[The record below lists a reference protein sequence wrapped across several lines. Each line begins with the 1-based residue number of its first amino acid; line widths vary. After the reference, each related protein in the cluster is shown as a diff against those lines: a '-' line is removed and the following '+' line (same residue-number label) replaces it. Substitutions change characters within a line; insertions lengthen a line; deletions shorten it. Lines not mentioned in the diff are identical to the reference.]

1 MQSKRA
7 SEIRQK
13 WGSKKCDHPEFDKEY
28 DLGAQTGDYICM
40 QCGNCFT
47 EREVKEI
54 ESKRN
59 KKS

>member
-7 SEIRQK
+7 AEIRQK
-13 WGSKKCDHPEFDKEY
+13 WGSKKCDHPKFDKEY
-28 DLGAQTGDYICM
+28 YLSAQTGDYICM

-47 EREVKEI
+47 REEVKEI

>member
-7 SEIRQK
+7 AELRK
-13 WGSKKCDHPEFDKEY
+13 EWGNKKCDHPTFDKEY
-28 DLGAQTGDYICM
+28 YLGAQTGDYICT
-40 QCGNCFT
+40 QCGKCLT
-47 EREVKEI
+47 EREVEEI